1 MAATGLILPFD
12 KSVFGMKEKSLLL
25 AVKPQIDVVKIGLE
39 AWAAIDADTRMSVGY
54 MAHRCCQSFGLASFE
69 DWKLDDIPNTVEG
82 AARNIAKRAPKF
94 LTMHASAG
102 AEAIATVKRAC
113 APQTKL
119 LVVTVL
125 TSLDD
130 PACLSIFG
138 ASTASKVVELAKL
151 GADNGADGIVCSPK
165 ELRHLK
171 DAGSTLLTVIPGI
184 RPAQA
189 VAGDQKRIM
198 TPREAA
204 LEGADYIVCGRPITD
219 ADDPAKAAA
228 DIKSELRSA

>member
-1 MAATGLILPFD
+1 MPTGLILPFD
-12 KSVFGMKEKSLLL
+12 QSTFGQKDRDRL
-25 AVKPQIDVVKIGLE
+25 AALRPYIDAVKIGLE
-39 AWAAIDADTRMSVGY
+39 AWTAFGKVDGRCVGY
-54 MAHRCCQSFGLASFE
+54 AASRFCTNSGFEIFE

-102 AEAIATVKRAC
+102 AEAIAAVKRAC

-151 GADNGADGIVCSPK
+151 GADNGADGLVCSPK
-165 ELRHLK
+165 ELRYLK

>member
-12 KSVFGMKEKSLLL
+12 RSVFGVEERDLLL
-25 AVKPQIDVVKIGLE
+25 AVKPHIDVIKIGLE
-39 AWAAIDADTRMSVGY
+39 AWTAIDPDTTMSVGH
-54 MAHRCCQSFGLASFE
+54 MVHRFCKNRGVQAFE
-69 DWKLDDIPNTVEG
+69 DWKLHDIPNTVEG
-82 AARNIAKRAPKF
+82 AARNIAKRAPAM

-102 AEAIATVKRAC
+102 AEAITAVKRAC
-113 APQTKL
+113 APMTKL

-130 PACLSIFG
+130 PTCRSIFG
-138 ASTASKVVELAKL
+138 ADVAHKVVELAKL
-151 GADNGADGIVCSPK
+151 GAENGADGIVCSPK
-165 ELRHLK
+165 ELRYLK

-189 VAGDQKRIM
+189 AIGDQKRVM

-204 LEGADYIVCGRPITD
+204 LEGADYVVCGRPITE
-219 ADDPAKAAA
+219 AEDPAQAAA
-228 DIKSELRSA
+228 DIKSELRAA